1 MKILAL
7 DIGGTF
13 IKYAQF
19 EDNHLSNSGSIPT
32 HADQGPKALLRTLRQ
47 LAVRFPDKE
56 AVGISFASQVNPVEG
71 RISSATETFPGFT
84 GLPVKSILERD
95 LKVPVTIDNDVN
107 CAAVGE
113 GTLGAAAGCPDFLC
127 LTYGTGIGGAIILD
141 GKLHYG
147 QTFAAGEVGHMTL
160 RAGGVRCNCGRL
172 GCYEA
177 YASTTAL
184 IRRVYAEHKL
194 TLDGKSICDLCE
206 QGNEGINETVNNWI
220 GDVCAGLTSCIH
232 MLNPPVVVLGGGI
245 MENTVI
251 FNRVSARL
259 QNELLPNFRAAEIR
273 QAQLGNTA
281 GMIGAAIQ
289 AQALCTSR

>member
-7 DIGGTF
+7 DIGGSF

-19 EDNHLSNSGSIPT
+19 EDGVLAEPGAIPT
-32 HADQGPKALLRTLRQ
+32 QADQGPEALLRTVRH
-47 LAVRFPDKE
+47 LADQFPEKQ
-56 AVGISFASQVNPVEG
+56 AMGISFASQINPVEG
-71 RISSATETFPGFT
+71 CISSATETFPGFT
-84 GLPVKSILERD
+84 GLQVKKLLERD
-95 LKVPVTIDNDVN
+95 LGIPVSIDNDVN

-113 GTLGAAAGCPDFLC
+113 GRLGAATGCPDFLC
-127 LTYGTGIGGAIILD
+127 LTYGTGIGGAIILG

-160 RAGGVRCNCGRL
+160 RADGIRCSCGRL

-184 IRRVYAEHKL
+184 IRRVYLEHKL
-194 TLDGKSICDLCE
+194 TLDGRGICELCE
-206 QGNEGINETVNNWI
+206 QGS
-220 GDVCAGLTSCIH
+220 D
-232 MLNPPVVVLGGGI
+232 PPVVVLGGGI

-251 FNRVSARL
+251 FNRVRARL
-259 QNELLPNFRAAEIR
+259 ENELLPNFRKADIR
-273 QAQLGNTA
+273 QARLGNAA

-289 AQALCTSR
+289 AQELCL

>member
-7 DIGGTF
+7 DVGGSF

-19 EDNHLSNSGSIPT
+19 EDGTLSRIGSIPT
-32 HADQGPKALLRTLRQ
+32 QADQGPDALLRTICR
-47 LAVRFPDKE
+47 LAEQFPEKQ
-56 AVGISFASQVNPVEG
+56 AVGISFASQINPVDG
-71 RISSATETFPGFT
+71 YISSATETFPGFT
-84 GLPVKSILERD
+84 GLKVKTLLEKK
-95 LKVPVTIDNDVN
+95 LGVPVSIDNDVN

-113 GTLGAAAGCPDFLC
+113 GCMGAAAGCPDYLC

-160 RAGGVRCNCGRL
+160 RADGIRCNCGRL

-184 IRRVYAEHKL
+184 IRRVYQEHKL
-194 TLDGKSICDLCE
+194 TLNGREICELCE
-206 QGNEGINETVNNWI
+206 RGSEGINETVNRWI
-220 GDVCAGLTSCIH
+220 GDVCAGLASCIH

-251 FNRVSARL
+251 FNRVRARL
-259 QNELLPNFRAAEIR
+259 ENELLPNFRKADIR
-273 QAQLGNTA
+273 QARLGNNA

-289 AQALCTSR
+289 AQELCL